1 MNIYSGYMR
10 MYVEYLYV
18 PASHAIFSIA
28 TIFALLTSPSTA
40 HSAAPSA
47 APSST
52 PSASPS
58 STPSLLPF
66 YSLFCPLFHSLGII
80 QVS

>member
-28 TIFALLTSPSTA
+28 TTFALLTSTLST
-40 HSAAPSA
+40 

-66 YSLFCPLFHSLGII
+66 YSLFCPLFHSLGIV

>member
-28 TIFALLTSPSTA
+28 TIFALLTS
-40 HSAAPSA
+40 
-47 APSST
+47 T

-66 YSLFCPLFHSLGII
+66 YSLPAPLVLPLLPPLPLTRHCS
-80 QVS
+80 S